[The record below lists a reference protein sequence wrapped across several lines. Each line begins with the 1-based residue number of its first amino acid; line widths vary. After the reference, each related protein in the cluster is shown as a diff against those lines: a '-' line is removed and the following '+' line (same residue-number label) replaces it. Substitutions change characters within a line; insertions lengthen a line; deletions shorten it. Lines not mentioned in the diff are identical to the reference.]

1 MKIGFVKTAALVAMA
16 WCSMA
21 AEAQELSMNGGKT
34 TFAQGDEIVIKY
46 GGATNGDKILLY
58 HNLAMLP
65 LKEKG
70 TATADNGEYVVAD
83 NLQSGDYRAALVDK
97 DGNETAQV
105 TFMVEEEPLP
115 TEGHRICLLS
125 DIHVMNLDLV
135 EDFENSSFLKEMS
148 INRKLQVQSYEI
160 FCAYL
165 DTIKALKPEL
175 LLIPGDLAKDG
186 EILSHQ
192 LVAQKLQELLDMGIP
207 TLVIPGNH
215 DMENESGLKY
225 TPAGREYTD
234 TATPETFEQ
243 IYSNFGYKDPLA
255 RDPNS
260 LSYVCEPIEGLRFIG
275 IDDCRIPS
283 RGDTK
288 KGIAEYGRIMP
299 ETLEWVLEQ
308 ADNAAEEGKVVI
320 AAVHHQLLQHF
331 VGQESLMETAATE
344 HGDSIARLFA
354 DHGIRVIVTGHMH
367 IPDVSRITGF
377 NTDNTITEI
386 SSASTISYPSQ
397 FRVLTVSNDL
407 ATMKVNTRSL
417 KATESLPE
425 LQRAARDKIDETLDT
440 SISQL
445 TDRYMSTF
453 NDMLQD
459 FASIPDFAHII
470 DDVPTDVNELA
481 AIALEAFGETLRK
494 VIYTHSE
501 GNEHLKDAANAVL
514 DQLEKD
520 CDTACDL
527 IFDQQNEST
536 RAFLSYAIY
545 GYMLEMGEQAIKSML
560 SDTSYLGTPMADQ
573 TDDFNLTI
581 ALKDVDEGVASPMT
595 SQWAGPAGVY
605 SLTGQAVGSDTS
617 GLPQGVYIVWKGG
630 KARKVTVK

>member
-16 WCSMA
+16 WCSMV

-46 GGATNGDKILLY
+46 GGATKGDKILLY

-70 TATADNGEYVVAD
+70 TANADNGEYVVAA
-83 NLQSGDYRAALVDK
+83 NLQSGDYRAALVNK

-115 TEGHRICLLS
+115 TEGHRVCLLS

-135 EDFENSSFLKEMS
+135 ENFENSSFLKELSM
-148 INRKLQVQSYEI
+148 NRKLQVQSYEI

-175 LLIPGDLAKDG
+175 LLIPGDLTKDG

-215 DMENESGLKY
+215 DMENESGFKY
-225 TPAGREYTD
+225 TQAGREHTE

-308 ADNAAEEGKVVI
+308 ADKAAEEGKVVI

-331 VGQESLMETAATE
+331 VGQETLMETAATE
-344 HGDSIARLFA
+344 NGDSIARLFA
-354 DHGIRVIVTGHMH
+354 DHGIRVVVTGHMH

-397 FRVLTVSNDL
+397 FRVLTISNDL

-417 KATESLPE
+417 KATESFPE

-445 TDRYMSTF
+445 TYRYMSTF
-453 NDMLQD
+453 NAMLQD

-481 AIALEAFGETLRK
+481 AIALEAFGETMRK
-494 VIYTHSE
+494 VIFTHSE
-501 GNEHLKDAANAVL
+501 ANEHLKDAANAVL

-520 CDTACDL
+520 CDTACNL
-527 IFDQQNEST
+527 IFDHQNEST
-536 RAFLSYAIY
+536 RSFLSYAFY
-545 GYMLEMGEQAIKSML
+545 GYMLEMGEPAIRSML

-573 TDDFNLTI
+573 TDDLNLTV
-581 ALKDVDEGVASPMT
+581 ALKDVDEGVVSVVAHE
-595 SQWAGPAGVY
+595 AGANGVY
-605 SLTGQAVGSDTS
+605 SITGQAAGHSVE
-617 GLPQGVYIVWKGG
+617 GLPKGVYIVKKGG